1 MPYDESLNFTPE
13 NWLNIWDSYDKVFTH
28 TIYSSKT
35 IIKVMTLLTA
45 QTFSK
50 VWEQTVYCVKCKIK
64 TFQSL
69 LKYLIMILIMLFM
82 SHKMHWT

>member
-1 MPYDESLNFTPE
+1 MSYDESLIFTPE
-13 NWLNIWDSYDKVFTH
+13 DWLNVWAFYDKVFTH

-50 VWEQTVYCVKCKIK
+50 VWEQTV
-64 TFQSL
+64 
-69 LKYLIMILIMLFM
+69 
-82 SHKMHWT
+82 